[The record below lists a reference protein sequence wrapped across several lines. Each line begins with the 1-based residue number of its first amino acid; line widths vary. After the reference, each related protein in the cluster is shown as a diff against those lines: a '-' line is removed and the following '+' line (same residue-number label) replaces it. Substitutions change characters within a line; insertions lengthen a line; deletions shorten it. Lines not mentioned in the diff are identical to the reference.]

1 MIFPDSVNK
10 AIEAMDKE
18 KIKAVEFEAGLT
30 LQLVSVE
37 KVKSQFG
44 AAEDSSIVEREI
56 LEEGEQFVYTFKDL
70 EGLTRKH
77 YSTSFPLCIA
87 MQKAE
92 LNYGDWVLIKREGKS
107 KDTKYTVEKV
117 KGKVAQGNPKDE
129 EEVARPEDIP
139 F

>member
-1 MIFPDSVNK
+1 
-10 AIEAMDKE
+10 MDKE
-18 KIKAVEFEAGLT
+18 KIKAAEFEKGLT
-30 LQLVSVE
+30 LELVSVE
-37 KVKSQFG
+37 KTKSQFG
-44 AAEDSSIVEREI
+44 AAEDSSIVERGI
-56 LEEGEQFVYTFKDL
+56 LEEGEQFVYTFKDS

-92 LNYGDWVLIKREGKS
+92 LNYGDWVLVKREGKS

-117 KGKVAQGNPKDE
+117 EAPELPMGNQKDE
-129 EEVARPEDIP
+129 EEIDPKEIP